1 MKAHN
6 KTIGAFGEEL
16 AENYLKQLGCKIVD
30 KNFKCKIGE
39 IDIIAKDNDYIV
51 FIEVKTRYSD
61 RYGLPCEAVTPHK
74 QYKIY
79 KTAQFYIMVNK
90 LHSFNFR
97 FDVME
102 VILNYQSDNNYVRL
116 IKNAFIL

>member
-1 MKAHN
+1 MKAYN

-16 AENYLKQLGCKIVD
+16 AENYLEQMGYQIIV
-30 KNFKCKIGE
+30 KNFRCRIGE
-39 IDIIAKDNDYIV
+39 IDIIAKDKDYIV
-51 FIEVKTRYSD
+51 FMEVKTRYND
-61 RYGLPCEAVTPHK
+61 RYGHPCEAVTAHK

-90 LHSFNFR
+90 LHNFNFR
-97 FDVME
+97 FDVIE
-102 VILNYQSDNNYVRL
+102 VILNYDNDNNYIRL